1 MEMNAITVIA
11 RTIDEVSSY
20 VLDVSN
26 DANWRYGVDESGYR
40 SGDSFSPGSIGYTRV
55 GDVEAEW
62 KVLSSIPGQSVDW
75 ELLTGPFKGRG
86 GYRFEPVE
94 GGTQFTLVSDVE
106 PTGIYRLLGP
116 LFGWMGQRRN
126 QSDVEKLRTILES
139 AVATNS

>member
-139 AVATNS
+139 AADPNS